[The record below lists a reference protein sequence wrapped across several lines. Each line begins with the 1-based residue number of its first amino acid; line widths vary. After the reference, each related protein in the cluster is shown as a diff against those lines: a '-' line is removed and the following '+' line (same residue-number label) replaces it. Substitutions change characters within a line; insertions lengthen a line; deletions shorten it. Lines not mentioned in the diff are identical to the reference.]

1 MKRYSY
7 TTTTALRPEQ
17 LYRAVADINR
27 WPQWDSELE
36 AASHDGRLEA
46 GSPFMLKPKG
56 GPKVS
61 MTIERAEEPSC
72 FVDISHLPLAK
83 MRTSHRFTAEPGG
96 TRVDIGIEIWGP
108 LAFLWDWI
116 VARKMAAGTAE
127 QTRAF
132 FAHAETLP

>member
-7 TTTTALRPEQ
+7 TTTTTLRPEQ
-17 LYRAVADINR
+17 LYRAVSDINR

-36 AASHDGRLEA
+36 ATSHIGRVEA

-61 MTIERAEEPSC
+61 MTIERAEEPTC

-83 MRTSHRFTAEPGG
+83 MRTSHHFTAEPGG
-96 TRVDIGIEIWGP
+96 TRVDINIEIWGP
-108 LAFLWDWI
+108 LAVLWDRI
-116 VARKMAAGTAE
+116 VARKVAAGTAE